1 MFKNLFGKKDDS
13 PVDSTLE
20 IKSPFNGKYVK
31 LEDIPDPVFSEKMM
45 GEGFGIEPS
54 DGEVV
59 SPVEGEVMQV
69 FPTNHAVGIKTA
81 NGIELLIHIGLETVA
96 MEGEGFTGHV
106 SEGDS
111 VEAGDK
117 LVTFDIDLVKKEA
130 NSTISPVIISNSD
143 ILKSFD
149 IVETGNVTG
158 AETVVAKA
166 EVN

>member
-13 PVDSTLE
+13 SFDKTLE

-31 LEDIPDPVFSEKMM
+31 LEDIPDPVFAEKMM
-45 GEGFGIEPS
+45 GEGFGVEPS

-59 SPVEGEVMQV
+59 SPVDGEVMQV

-106 SEGDS
+106 SEGDN
-111 VEAGDK
+111 VETGDK
-117 LVTFDIDLVKKEA
+117 LVTFDMDFVKKEA
-130 NSTISPVIISNSD
+130 NSTISPVIITNSD

-149 IVETGNVTG
+149 IVETGDVTG
-158 AETVVAKA
+158 AQTVVAKA

>member
-1 MFKNLFGKKDDS
+1 MFKNLFGKKEDS
-13 PVDSTLE
+13 PVESSLE

-31 LEDIPDPVFSEKMM
+31 LEDIPDPVFAEKMM

-59 SPVEGEVMQV
+59 SPVTGEVMQV
-69 FPTNHAVGIKTA
+69 FPTNHAVGIKTE

-96 MEGEGFTGHV
+96 MEGQGFTGHV

-111 VEAGDK
+111 VEVGDK
-117 LVTFDIDLVKKEA
+117 LVSFDMDLVSKEA
-130 NSTISPVIISNSD
+130 NSTISPVIITNSD
-143 ILKSFD
+143 ILKSFE
-149 IVETGNVTG
+149 IVDAGEVSS
-158 AETVVAKA
+158 AQTVVAKA

>member
-1 MFKNLFGKKDDS
+1 MFKNLFGKKEDS
-13 PVDSTLE
+13 PVESSLE

-31 LEDIPDPVFSEKMM
+31 LEDIPDPVFAEKMM

-59 SPVEGEVMQV
+59 SPVAGEVMQV
-69 FPTNHAVGIKTA
+69 FPTNHAVGIKTE

-96 MEGEGFTGHV
+96 MDGQGFTGHV

-111 VEAGDK
+111 VEVGDK
-117 LVTFDIDLVKKEA
+117 LVSFDMDLVSKEA
-130 NSTISPVIISNSD
+130 NSTISPVIITNSD
-143 ILKSFD
+143 ILKSFE
-149 IVETGNVTG
+149 IVDAGEVSS
-158 AETVVAKA
+158 AQTVVAKA

>member
-13 PVDSTLE
+13 PVDGMLE

-31 LEDIPDPVFSEKMM
+31 LEDIPDPVFAEKMM
-45 GEGFGIEPS
+45 GEGFGIEPT

-59 SPVEGEVMQV
+59 SPVAGEVMQV
-69 FPTNHAVGIKTA
+69 FPTNHAIGIKTA

-111 VEAGDK
+111 VEVGDK
-117 LVTFDIDLVKKEA
+117 LVTFDMDLVKKEA
-130 NSTISPVIISNSD
+130 NSTISPVIITNSD
-143 ILKSFD
+143 TLKSFE
-149 IVETGNVTG
+149 IVETGDVSRG
-158 AETVVAKA
+158 QTVVAKA

>member
-1 MFKNLFGKKDDS
+1 MFKNLFGKKEDS
-13 PVDSTLE
+13 PVESSLE

-31 LEDIPDPVFSEKMM
+31 LEDIPDPVFAEKMM

-59 SPVEGEVMQV
+59 SPVAGEVMQV
-69 FPTNHAVGIKTA
+69 FPTNHAVGIKTE

-96 MEGEGFTGHV
+96 MEGQGFTGHV

-111 VEAGDK
+111 VEVGDK
-117 LVTFDIDLVKKEA
+117 LVSFDMDLVSKEA
-130 NSTISPVIISNSD
+130 NSTISPVIITNSD
-143 ILKSFD
+143 ILKSFE
-149 IVETGNVTG
+149 IVDAGEVSS
-158 AETVVAKA
+158 AQTVVAKA

>member
-1 MFKNLFGKKDDS
+1 MFKNLFGKKDES

-31 LEDIPDPVFSEKMM
+31 LEDIPDPVFAEKMM

-54 DGEVV
+54 EGEVV
-59 SPVEGEVMQV
+59 SPAAGEVMQV
-69 FPTNHAVGIKTA
+69 FPTNHAIGIKTA

-96 MEGEGFTGHV
+96 MEGEGFTGPV

-111 VEAGDK
+111 VEVGDK
-117 LVTFDIDLVKKEA
+117 LVTFDMELVKKEA
-130 NSTISPVIISNSD
+130 NSTISPVIVTNSD
-143 ILKSFD
+143 ILKSFE
-149 IVETGNVTG
+149 IVETGDVSK
-158 AETVVAKA
+158 AYTVVAKA

>member
-1 MFKNLFGKKDDS
+1 MFKNLFGKKDES

-31 LEDIPDPVFSEKMM
+31 LEDIPDPVFAEKMM

-54 DGEVV
+54 EGEVV
-59 SPVEGEVMQV
+59 SPAAGEVMQV
-69 FPTNHAVGIKTA
+69 FPTNHAIGIKTA

-111 VEAGDK
+111 VEVGDK
-117 LVTFDIDLVKKEA
+117 LVTFNMELVKKEA
-130 NSTISPVIISNSD
+130 NSTISPVIVTNSD
-143 ILKSFD
+143 ILKSFE
-149 IVETGNVTG
+149 IVETGDVSK
-158 AETVVAKA
+158 AYTVVAKA